1 MTTWCSSSRRQTGAT
16 LAAAE
21 PFNTSGRWTSRTTWS
36 RFTSP
41 GTSSGTVIYAVKRQ
55 RRRTSCQST
64 DQNFIQ
70 RTNAPLTSHCIDS
83 SLSIYTLSKDWKM
96 SGNPFKASVDCTS
109 AGFDP
114 SLVTCY
120 DDLLQYVVRTEGGYQ
135 CSCGGFSH
143 RWKMN
148 VQNHLESIHFPGH
161 FVWNCDLCGEQ
172 AKTRNGLSQHK
183 SKFHSKKANIDWKIF
198 FA

>member
-1 MTTWCSSSRRQTGAT
+1 MT
-16 LAAAE
+16 
-21 PFNTSGRWTSRTTWS
+21 
-36 RFTSP
+36 
-41 GTSSGTVIYAVKRQ
+41 
-55 RRRTSCQST
+55 
-64 DQNFIQ
+64 
-70 RTNAPLTSHCIDS
+70 
-83 SLSIYTLSKDWKM
+83 
-96 SGNPFKASVDCTS
+96 GNPFKASVDCTS

-120 DDLLQYVVRTEGGYQ
+120 EDLLQYVVRTEGGYQ

-161 FVWNCDLCGEQ
+161 FCLELRSLRGAGQDEKWTVATQVEVPQQKSLNHLESIQNHMESIHFPGHFVWNCDLCGEQ

-183 SKFHSKKANIDWKIF
+183 SKFHSKKN
-198 FA
+198 

>member
-1 MTTWCSSSRRQTGAT
+1 MT
-16 LAAAE
+16 
-21 PFNTSGRWTSRTTWS
+21 
-36 RFTSP
+36 
-41 GTSSGTVIYAVKRQ
+41 
-55 RRRTSCQST
+55 
-64 DQNFIQ
+64 
-70 RTNAPLTSHCIDS
+70 
-83 SLSIYTLSKDWKM
+83 
-96 SGNPFKASVDCTS
+96 GNPFKASVDCTS

-120 DDLLQYVVRTEGGYQ
+120 EDLLQYVVRTEGGYQ

-183 SKFHSKKANIDWKIF
+183 SKFHSKKVSMD
-198 FA
+198 